1 MVLVLSRDIGLNCK
15 EGIGRVT
22 FIYFHARLEDFLHE
36 FLADHVMILGASFL
50 IAQHIYFVQNFQKVG
65 RSQQII
71 QESEVPIIGKGR

>member
-36 FLADHVMILGASFL
+36 FLADHVMILGACFL
-50 IAQHIYFVQNFQKVG
+50 IAQDIYFVQNFQKVG